1 MSEPETA
8 ALRFGLIGLG
18 PRGQALAAA
27 VNERPGVLL
36 AAGAAVDDE
45 GEGRGTWWG
54 YATPDEVIA
63 ARDLDAIVV
72 AAENRGL
79 AIDYARRALER
90 GKAALSLAWPDDLAQ
105 FDALVALAARAG
117 VAYSQPNPLRY
128 LPATR
133 ALRDAVAAG
142 ETGPLLSV
150 FAAWRTRRAP
160 GDDLLHDFGLPL
172 FDYLRWCLDDEIVH
186 AQVMATPLF
195 GPERPV
201 ALLTL
206 RTGKGVVLSV
216 ELAAVLPPGYQQ
228 EDELLIEA
236 LGEAAVLRAAPFNQ
250 AVTVVA
256 ATGRSRVPWH
266 RDGADLL
273 VGEFVAALRE
283 GAEPPGSPATVR
295 PALAL
300 LDALRAA
307 GTA

>member
-1 MSEPETA
+1 MSEPKATP
-8 ALRFGLIGLG
+8 LRFGLIGLG

-36 AAGAAVDDE
+36 AAGAAVDDA
-45 GEGRGTWWG
+45 GEARGTWWG

-63 ARDLDAIVV
+63 AGELDAIIV

-90 GKAALSLAWPDDLAQ
+90 GKAVLSLAWPDDLAQ
-105 FDALVALAARAG
+105 FDALVALAAGAG
-117 VAYSQPNPLRY
+117 ATYSQPNPLRF

-186 AQVMATPLF
+186 AQVMAAPLF

-206 RTGKGVVLSV
+206 RAGRGVVLSV
-216 ELAAVLPPGYQQ
+216 ELAAALPPGYQQ

-250 AVTVVA
+250 AVTVVG
-256 ATGRSRVPWH
+256 ATGRSRIPWH

-300 LDALRAA
+300 LDALRAK
-307 GTA
+307 